1 MATYQDVLDFV
12 EQVAHRNSNDTSH
25 TTMSKR
31 ALGRGIDRLSG
42 YADWWFQEVELK
54 LALVAGKRLYDL
66 PTEDQ
71 AGNTVDLKSV
81 NQKSFRT
88 KALYQIDWWAYQ
100 DIEQYDPNW
109 TDQENTND
117 PSAVETASPY
127 AITRIGDQLAFYPTP
142 GAAFIADNPFLYFRG
157 YKNLP
162 KPSDSG
168 SPSYSSTIQDVPNQY
183 HHVLD
188 ELTLAWV
195 YRQARS
201 DRWREAWK
209 VSEGLM
215 AEMLLKSNLTAGL
228 STNQSPVA
236 PQWRRGRGGLRGF
249 GRNDYGARG

>member
-25 TTMSKR
+25 NTMSKR

-54 LALVAGKRLYDL
+54 LAFVAGQRLYAL
-66 PTEDQ
+66 PTADQ
-71 AGNTVDLKSV
+71 AGNSITLKSV
-81 NQKSFRT
+81 NKKSFRT
-88 KALYQIDWWAYQ
+88 KSLYSLAWWDYS
-100 DIEQYDPNW
+100 DIEIYDPDW
-109 TDQENTND
+109 TDQENTSD
-117 PSAVETASPY
+117 PTAIETATPY
-127 AITRIGDQLAFYPTP
+127 AVTQIGEQIAIYPTP
-142 GAAFIADNPFLYFRG
+142 NAAFIANNPSLYFRG
-157 YKNLP
+157 YRTIP
-162 KPSDSG
+162 KPSDTG
-168 SPSYSSTIQDVPNQY
+168 SPAYSDEIEIIPSEY

-201 DRWREAWK
+201 DRWRASWQI
-209 VSEGLM
+209 SESLM
-215 AEMLLKSNLTAGL
+215 DEMLKKSALTIGL

-236 PQWRRGRGGLRGF
+236 PQWRRGGRGLRGF